1 MKIKITREVI
11 AAKKEAANQANKGGW
26 ELSDNPMIRH
36 HFNPTQVSRGTYM
49 WLGIRA
55 LHKRS
60 GRGTEDFHR
69 AYALG

>member
-1 MKIKITREVI
+1 MKIKMTKQVM
-11 AAKKEAANQANKGGW
+11 AAKKEAATWANW
-26 ELSDNPMIRH
+26 ELPNKEGMIRH
-36 HFNPTQVSRGTYM
+36 HYNPTAPSRGSYM